1 MPRKYRIGDAYEQLS
16 ASTTRCTR
24 TPSVT
29 CPLAVDV
36 DICRFAQHFT
46 EEGGVLFFFEMGAE
60 KREGRWLHGRW
71 GGVEGHWRAGGGQ
84 RELSGGGRR
93 SAKPWTPP
101 DQPGTEVTLQLLT
114 PGARAPCSTVYC
126 NLILGPGVQSDGAAR
141 SNTHTPPGRRISSHC
156 FELWTATSTS
166 KDKGRPQTFSRVTKG
181 W

>member
-1 MPRKYRIGDAYEQLS
+1 MHAHPFCDVSSRGRRRHMSLRTTFHRRGGRVIFFSKWGRRREKDGGYMGDGGCRRSL
-16 ASTTRCTR
+16 ASRRR
-24 TPSVT
+24 T
-29 CPLAVDV
+29 
-36 DICRFAQHFT
+36 
-46 EEGGVLFFFEMGAE
+46 EGTV
-60 KREGRWLHGRW
+60 
-71 GGVEGHWRAGGGQ
+71 
-84 RELSGGGRR
+84 GGGRR

-114 PGARAPCSTVYC
+114 PGARGPCSTVYC

>member
-1 MPRKYRIGDAYEQLS
+1 MHAHPFCDVSSRGRRRHMSLR
-16 ASTTRCTR
+16 TTFHRRGGRVIFFRNGGGEERR
-24 TPSVT
+24 TVVT
-29 CPLAVDV
+29 W
-36 DICRFAQHFT
+36 
-46 EEGGVLFFFEMGAE
+46 EM
-60 KREGRWLHGRW
+60 

-84 RELSGGGRR
+84 RELSEGGRR

-166 KDKGRPQTFSRVTKG
+166 KDKGRPQTLPWLTTFLR
-181 W
+181 